1 MVLHSKSGDLRFI
14 HLLPSPARG
23 PDPGRAVGSEA
34 VLGIGGVFARA
45 GGAGPVR
52 SSRRVGTNVG
62 HAGTRGSRW
71 TKARRGLSGDEGIG
85 LQTSDDRTP
94 ADMDGCF

>member
-45 GGAGPVR
+45 GV
-52 SSRRVGTNVG
+52 
-62 HAGTRGSRW
+62 RW
-71 TKARRGLSGDEGIG
+71 TSAELPESRYQRRARRHTRLAVDQGEAWTLGG
-85 LQTSDDRTP
+85 
-94 ADMDGCF
+94 